1 MVYVRTKGGNHA
13 KLAPM
18 NNLPYGTLRAFLTP
32 FLMVLF
38 RPKVK
43 GLRNVPASGPL
54 ILASN
59 HLSFSDSIFMP
70 LVVPRK
76 VTFLAKSEYFTSP
89 GPKGLLK
96 KLTFIALGQ
105 VPVDRSGGRRSEAA
119 LITGL
124 EVLAGGNSLGIYP
137 EGTRSPDGRLY
148 KGRTG
153 IARLAIESGAVDC
166 VFVSDGISSLIEKIS
181 LCSEPYPDYAI
192 RELVPQFE
200 DLNISQ
206 EGFQNASVALDTLE
220 SKETQ
225 VLKAFCQLKSIAD
238 IAKQTQI
245 SKVKVEEV
253 LTKIQTLLMLDTR
266 SQLVLRMYRFGA
278 LAL

>member
-1 MVYVRTKGGNHA
+1 MS
-13 KLAPM
+13 M

-32 FLMVLF
+32 FLMILF

-43 GLRNVPASGPL
+43 GLRNVPATGPL
-54 ILASN
+54 IIASN

-119 LITGL
+119 IITGL
-124 EVLAGGNSLGIYP
+124 QVLSEGKCLGIYP

-153 IARLAIESGAVDC
+153 IARLAIESGAPIIPVAM
-166 VFVSDGISSLIEKIS
+166 FNTEKIQPTGKVIPNIQRVGMTFGEAMYFDGDS
-181 LCSEPYPDYAI
+181 TDLAYLRVVTDQIMNRIQELSGQEYVDEYA
-192 RELVPQFE
+192 V
-200 DLNISQ
+200 
-206 EGFQNASVALDTLE
+206 
-220 SKETQ
+220 
-225 VLKAFCQLKSIAD
+225 
-238 IAKQTQI
+238 
-245 SKVKVEEV
+245 KVKKAGKKSSEDE
-253 LTKIQTLLMLDTR
+253 TE
-266 SQLVLRMYRFGA
+266 
-278 LAL
+278 

>member
-1 MVYVRTKGGNHA
+1 MI
-13 KLAPM
+13 
-18 NNLPYGTLRAFLTP
+18 
-32 FLMVLF
+32 LF

-43 GLRNVPASGPL
+43 GLRNVPSSGPV
-54 ILASN
+54 IIASN

-124 EVLAGGNSLGIYP
+124 KVLAEGKCLGIYP

-153 IARLAIESGAVDC
+153 IARLAIESGAPIIPVAM
-166 VFVSDGISSLIEKIS
+166 FNTEKIQPTGTVVPKVMRVEMIFG
-181 LCSEPYPDYAI
+181 EPLYFEGDSTDLLYLREVTDKIMATIQALSGQEYVDTYATKAKKNL
-192 RELVPQFE
+192 EE
-200 DLNISQ
+200 D
-206 EGFQNASVALDTLE
+206 E
-220 SKETQ
+220 S
-225 VLKAFCQLKSIAD
+225 
-238 IAKQTQI
+238 
-245 SKVKVEEV
+245 
-253 LTKIQTLLMLDTR
+253 
-266 SQLVLRMYRFGA
+266 
-278 LAL
+278 

>member
-1 MVYVRTKGGNHA
+1 MS
-13 KLAPM
+13 M

-32 FLMVLF
+32 FLMILF

-43 GLRNVPASGPL
+43 GLRNVPATGPL
-54 ILASN
+54 IIASN

-119 LITGL
+119 IITGL
-124 EVLAGGNSLGIYP
+124 QVLSEGKCLGIYP

-153 IARLAIESGAVDC
+153 IARLAIESGAPIIPVAM
-166 VFVSDGISSLIEKIS
+166 FNTEKIQPTGKVIPNIQRVGMTFG
-181 LCSEPYPDYAI
+181 EPMYFDGDSTDLAYLREVTDQIMSRIQELSGQVYVDEYA
-192 RELVPQFE
+192 
-200 DLNISQ
+200 
-206 EGFQNASVALDTLE
+206 A
-220 SKETQ
+220 
-225 VLKAFCQLKSIAD
+225 KAKK
-238 IAKQTQI
+238 IAK
-245 SKVKVEEV
+245 SESE
-253 LTKIQTLLMLDTR
+253 DE
-266 SQLVLRMYRFGA
+266 SE
-278 LAL
+278 

>member
-1 MVYVRTKGGNHA
+1 
-13 KLAPM
+13 
-18 NNLPYGTLRAFLTP
+18 
-32 FLMVLF
+32 MVLF

-43 GLRNVPASGPL
+43 GLRHVPGSGPV
-54 ILASN
+54 IIASN

-124 EVLAGGNSLGIYP
+124 KVLAEGKCLGIYP

-153 IARLAIESGAVDC
+153 IARLAIESGAPIIPVAM
-166 VFVSDGISSLIEKIS
+166 FNTEKIQPTGTVVPKVMRVEMIFG
-181 LCSEPYPDYAI
+181 EPMYFEGDSTDLQHLRDVTDQIMETIQALSGQEYVDTYATKAKKST
-192 RELVPQFE
+192 E
-200 DLNISQ
+200 DD
-206 EGFQNASVALDTLE
+206 EG
-220 SKETQ
+220 
-225 VLKAFCQLKSIAD
+225 
-238 IAKQTQI
+238 
-245 SKVKVEEV
+245 
-253 LTKIQTLLMLDTR
+253 
-266 SQLVLRMYRFGA
+266 
-278 LAL
+278 

>member
-1 MVYVRTKGGNHA
+1 
-13 KLAPM
+13 M
-18 NNLPYGTLRAFLTP
+18 NNLPYGILRAFLTP

-43 GLRNVPASGPL
+43 GLRHVPGSGPV
-54 ILASN
+54 IIASN

-96 KLTFIALGQ
+96 KITFIALGQ

-124 EVLAGGNSLGIYP
+124 KVLAEGKCLGIYP

-153 IARLAIESGAVDC
+153 IARLAIESGAPIIPVAM
-166 VFVSDGISSLIEKIS
+166 FNTEKIQPTGTVVPKVMRVEMIFG
-181 LCSEPYPDYAI
+181 EPMYFEGDSTDLQHLRDVTDQIMESIQALSGQEYVDTYATKAKKST
-192 RELVPQFE
+192 E
-200 DLNISQ
+200 D
-206 EGFQNASVALDTLE
+206 DE
-220 SKETQ
+220 S
-225 VLKAFCQLKSIAD
+225 
-238 IAKQTQI
+238 
-245 SKVKVEEV
+245 
-253 LTKIQTLLMLDTR
+253 
-266 SQLVLRMYRFGA
+266 
-278 LAL
+278 

>member
-1 MVYVRTKGGNHA
+1 
-13 KLAPM
+13 M
-18 NNLPYGTLRAFLTP
+18 NNLPYGILRAFLTP
-32 FLMVLF
+32 FLMILF

-43 GLRNVPASGPL
+43 GLRHVPASGPL
-54 ILASN
+54 IIASN

-124 EVLAGGNSLGIYP
+124 KVLAEGKCLGIYP

-153 IARLAIESGAVDC
+153 IARLAIESGAPIIPVAM
-166 VFVSDGISSLIEKIS
+166 FNTEKIQPTGTVVPKVMRVKMIFGEPMYFEGDS
-181 LCSEPYPDYAI
+181 TDLQHLRDVTDQIMSTIQEMSGQEYVDTYATKAKKSTEESED
-192 RELVPQFE
+192 
-200 DLNISQ
+200 
-206 EGFQNASVALDTLE
+206 
-220 SKETQ
+220 
-225 VLKAFCQLKSIAD
+225 
-238 IAKQTQI
+238 
-245 SKVKVEEV
+245 
-253 LTKIQTLLMLDTR
+253 
-266 SQLVLRMYRFGA
+266 
-278 LAL
+278 

>member
-1 MVYVRTKGGNHA
+1 
-13 KLAPM
+13 M
-18 NNLPYGTLRAFLTP
+18 NNLPYGILRAFLTP
-32 FLMVLF
+32 FLMILF

-43 GLRNVPASGPL
+43 GLRHVPGTGPV
-54 ILASN
+54 IIASN

-124 EVLAGGNSLGIYP
+124 KVLAEGKCLGIYP

-153 IARLAIESGAVDC
+153 IARLAIESGAPIIPVAM
-166 VFVSDGISSLIEKIS
+166 FNTEKIQPTGTVMPKVMRVEMIFGEPMYFEGDS
-181 LCSEPYPDYAI
+181 TDLLHLRDVTDKIMSTIQALSGQEYIDTYATKAKKSSE
-192 RELVPQFE
+192 E
-200 DLNISQ
+200 D
-206 EGFQNASVALDTLE
+206 EG
-220 SKETQ
+220 
-225 VLKAFCQLKSIAD
+225 
-238 IAKQTQI
+238 
-245 SKVKVEEV
+245 
-253 LTKIQTLLMLDTR
+253 
-266 SQLVLRMYRFGA
+266 
-278 LAL
+278 

>member
-1 MVYVRTKGGNHA
+1 MSA
-13 KLAPM
+13 
-18 NNLPYGTLRAFLTP
+18 
-32 FLMVLF
+32 F

-43 GLRNVPASGPL
+43 GLRNVPGKGPV
-54 ILASN
+54 IIASN

-119 LITGL
+119 LLTGL
-124 EVLAGGNSLGIYP
+124 KILAEGNCLGIYP

-153 IARLAIESGAVDC
+153 IARLAIESGA
-166 VFVSDGISSLIEKIS
+166 
-181 LCSEPYPDYAI
+181 AI
-192 RELVPQFE
+192 IP
-200 DLNISQ
+200 
-206 EGFQNASVALDTLE
+206 VAMSNTD
-220 SKETQ
+220 
-225 VLKAFCQLKSIAD
+225 
-238 IAKQTQI
+238 
-245 SKVKVEEV
+245 
-253 LTKIQTLLMLDTR
+253 KIQPTGKVIPNLHRVGMIFGEPMYFNGDSTDL
-266 SQLVLRMYRFGA
+266 QYLRVVTDQIMKKIQEMSGQVYIDIYAPKKSKPDDINVSGEED
-278 LAL
+278 

>member
-1 MVYVRTKGGNHA
+1 
-13 KLAPM
+13 M
-18 NNLPYGTLRAFLTP
+18 NNLPYGILRAFLTP

-43 GLRNVPASGPL
+43 GLRHVPGSGPV
-54 ILASN
+54 IIASN

-124 EVLAGGNSLGIYP
+124 KVLAEGKCLGIYP

-153 IARLAIESGAVDC
+153 IARLAIESGAPIIPVAM
-166 VFVSDGISSLIEKIS
+166 FNTEKIQPTGTVVPKVMRVEMIFG
-181 LCSEPYPDYAI
+181 EPMYFEGDSTDLQHLRDVTDQIMETIQALSGQEYVDTYATKAKKST
-192 RELVPQFE
+192 EE
-200 DLNISQ
+200 D
-206 EGFQNASVALDTLE
+206 E
-220 SKETQ
+220 S
-225 VLKAFCQLKSIAD
+225 
-238 IAKQTQI
+238 
-245 SKVKVEEV
+245 
-253 LTKIQTLLMLDTR
+253 
-266 SQLVLRMYRFGA
+266 
-278 LAL
+278 

>member
-1 MVYVRTKGGNHA
+1 
-13 KLAPM
+13 M
-18 NNLPYGTLRAFLTP
+18 NNLPYGVLRAFLTP

-43 GLRNVPASGPL
+43 GLRQVPGSGPV
-54 ILASN
+54 IIASN

-124 EVLAGGNSLGIYP
+124 KVLAEGKCLGIYP

-153 IARLAIESGAVDC
+153 IARLAIESGAPIIPVAM
-166 VFVSDGISSLIEKIS
+166 FNTEKIQPTGTVVPKVMRVEMIFG
-181 LCSEPYPDYAI
+181 EPMYFEGDSTDLQHLRDVTDKIMQTIQALSGQEYVDTYATKAKKTT
-192 RELVPQFE
+192 E
-200 DLNISQ
+200 D
-206 EGFQNASVALDTLE
+206 EE
-220 SKETQ
+220 S
-225 VLKAFCQLKSIAD
+225 
-238 IAKQTQI
+238 
-245 SKVKVEEV
+245 
-253 LTKIQTLLMLDTR
+253 
-266 SQLVLRMYRFGA
+266 
-278 LAL
+278 

>member
-1 MVYVRTKGGNHA
+1 M
-13 KLAPM
+13 
-18 NNLPYGTLRAFLTP
+18 NLPYGLLRAFLTP

-38 RPKVK
+38 RPKVT
-43 GLRNVPASGPL
+43 GLRNVPATGPV

-124 EVLAGGNSLGIYP
+124 KVLSDGNCLGIYP

-153 IARLAIESGAVDC
+153 LVRLALESGAPV
-166 VFVSDGISSLIEKIS
+166 
-181 LCSEPYPDYAI
+181 
-192 RELVPQFE
+192 VP
-200 DLNISQ
+200 
-206 EGFQNASVALDTLE
+206 VAMFDT
-220 SKETQ
+220 
-225 VLKAFCQLKSIAD
+225 D
-238 IAKQTQI
+238 
-245 SKVKVEEV
+245 
-253 LTKIQTLLMLDTR
+253 KIQPTGKVIPKIMRVKMIFGEPMYFKGDSTNLQLLRDLTDELMRKIQELSGQEYVDIFATR
-266 SQLVLRMYRFGA
+266 RKA
-278 LAL
+278 EIDEAE

>member
-1 MVYVRTKGGNHA
+1 
-13 KLAPM
+13 
-18 NNLPYGTLRAFLTP
+18 
-32 FLMVLF
+32 MVLF

-43 GLRNVPASGPL
+43 GLRHVPGSGPV
-54 ILASN
+54 IIASN

-124 EVLAGGNSLGIYP
+124 KVLGEGKCLGIYP

-153 IARLAIESGAVDC
+153 IARLAIESGAPIIPVAM
-166 VFVSDGISSLIEKIS
+166 FNTEKIQPTGTVVPKVMRVEMIFG
-181 LCSEPYPDYAI
+181 EPMYFEGDSTDLQHLRDVTDQIMETIQALSGQEYVDTYATKAKKST
-192 RELVPQFE
+192 E
-200 DLNISQ
+200 DD
-206 EGFQNASVALDTLE
+206 EG
-220 SKETQ
+220 
-225 VLKAFCQLKSIAD
+225 
-238 IAKQTQI
+238 
-245 SKVKVEEV
+245 
-253 LTKIQTLLMLDTR
+253 
-266 SQLVLRMYRFGA
+266 
-278 LAL
+278 

>member
-1 MVYVRTKGGNHA
+1 
-13 KLAPM
+13 
-18 NNLPYGTLRAFLTP
+18 
-32 FLMVLF
+32 
-38 RPKVK
+38 
-43 GLRNVPASGPL
+43 VPGSGPV
-54 ILASN
+54 IIASN

-124 EVLAGGNSLGIYP
+124 KVLAEGKCLGIYP

-153 IARLAIESGAVDC
+153 IARLAIESGAPIIPVAM
-166 VFVSDGISSLIEKIS
+166 FNTEKIQPTGTVVPKVMRVEMIFG
-181 LCSEPYPDYAI
+181 EPMYFDGDSSDLLYLRDVTDKIMQTIQALSGQEYVDTYATKAKKN
-192 RELVPQFE
+192 LE
-200 DLNISQ
+200 D
-206 EGFQNASVALDTLE
+206 DE
-220 SKETQ
+220 S
-225 VLKAFCQLKSIAD
+225 
-238 IAKQTQI
+238 
-245 SKVKVEEV
+245 
-253 LTKIQTLLMLDTR
+253 
-266 SQLVLRMYRFGA
+266 
-278 LAL
+278 

>member
-1 MVYVRTKGGNHA
+1 
-13 KLAPM
+13 M
-18 NNLPYGTLRAFLTP
+18 NNLPYGILRAFLTP
-32 FLMVLF
+32 FLMILF

-43 GLRNVPASGPL
+43 GLRNVPGTGPV
-54 ILASN
+54 IIASN

-124 EVLAGGNSLGIYP
+124 KILAEGKCLGIYP

-153 IARLAIESGAVDC
+153 IARLAIESGAPIIPVAM
-166 VFVSDGISSLIEKIS
+166 FNTEKIQPTGTVVPKVMRVEMIFGQPMYFEGDSTDLLHLRDVTDKIMSTIQEMSGQEYVDIYATKAKKS
-181 LCSEPYPDYAI
+181 LE
-192 RELVPQFE
+192 E
-200 DLNISQ
+200 D
-206 EGFQNASVALDTLE
+206 E
-220 SKETQ
+220 S
-225 VLKAFCQLKSIAD
+225 
-238 IAKQTQI
+238 
-245 SKVKVEEV
+245 
-253 LTKIQTLLMLDTR
+253 
-266 SQLVLRMYRFGA
+266 
-278 LAL
+278 

>member
-1 MVYVRTKGGNHA
+1 
-13 KLAPM
+13 M
-18 NNLPYGTLRAFLTP
+18 NNLPYGILRAFLTP
-32 FLMVLF
+32 FLMILF

-43 GLRNVPASGPL
+43 GLRNVPGNGPV
-54 ILASN
+54 IIASN

-119 LITGL
+119 LIAGL
-124 EVLAGGNSLGIYP
+124 KILAEGKCLGIYP

-153 IARLAIESGAVDC
+153 IARLAIESGAPIIPVAM
-166 VFVSDGISSLIEKIS
+166 FNTEKIQPTGTVVPKVMRVEMIFGEPMYFEGDSTDLLYLRDVTDKIMSTIQEMSGQEYVDTYATKAQKS
-181 LCSEPYPDYAI
+181 LD
-192 RELVPQFE
+192 E
-200 DLNISQ
+200 D
-206 EGFQNASVALDTLE
+206 EG
-220 SKETQ
+220 
-225 VLKAFCQLKSIAD
+225 
-238 IAKQTQI
+238 
-245 SKVKVEEV
+245 
-253 LTKIQTLLMLDTR
+253 
-266 SQLVLRMYRFGA
+266 
-278 LAL
+278 